1 MISAVSD
8 FSGLDGIMAAHQE
21 EIPVVTRFSHIP
33 EFPELLPEVRAEL
46 EEIQAAMDA
55 ARAERESSVVPDVLS
70 DSVSDEVDRIVAL
83 PFGESVDTAALSPSL
98 IRPSSSE
105 VGKTV
110 GNSDVPSDEIEIPK
124 IPAVVDVVR

>member
-21 EIPVVTRFSHIP
+21 EAPVIARFSHIP

-55 ARAERESSVVPDVLS
+55 ARAEREAAKSPNVLS
-70 DSVSDEVDRIVAL
+70 DAVSDEVDRIIAV
-83 PFGESVDTAALSPSL
+83 PFGESVDT
-98 IRPSSSE
+98 
-105 VGKTV
+105 G
-110 GNSDVPSDEIEIPK
+110 VPSELPSGEIEIPK
-124 IPAVVDVVR
+124 IPAIVDVVR